1 MRLNP
6 KGVYS
11 NILKTTAIYSNIF
24 TGTKNDINT
33 KIRSVPIIRPKHI
46 KNLFLLF
53 LKYTK
58 KE

>member
-46 KNLFLLF
+46 KNLFLL
-53 LKYTK
+53 L
-58 KE
+58 